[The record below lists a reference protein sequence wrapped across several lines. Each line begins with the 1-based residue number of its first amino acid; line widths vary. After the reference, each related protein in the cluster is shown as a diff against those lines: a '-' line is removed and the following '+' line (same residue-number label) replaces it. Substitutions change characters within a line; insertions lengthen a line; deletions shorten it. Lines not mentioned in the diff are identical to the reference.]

1 MLDLPYYLAFFII
14 ATMIQLTWY
23 YTQYDVVKAVCV
35 EFTSRRGGYEGQ
47 KYYPATYE
55 YEIDGQK
62 YSTYAEALWKPKEGE
77 PCKLFVHK
85 KRRDKIM
92 PYANIMGMLKIA
104 AVSSGVCIILIIYCC
119 VSGYYAMFR

>member
-14 ATMIQLTWY
+14 LIAVELIWHY
-23 YTQYDVVKAVCV
+23 ARYDVVEAVCV

-62 YSTYAEALWKPKEGE
+62 YSTYTEAIWKPKKGV
-77 PCKLFVHK
+77 PCKLFVGK
-85 KRRDKIM
+85 KNRNKVV
-92 PYANIMGMLKIA
+92 PYSSVMKLIVIA
-104 AVSSGVCIILIIYCC
+104 SVCGFVSTLLIIYCC

>member
-14 ATMIQLTWY
+14 LIAVELIWHY
-23 YTQYDVVKAVCV
+23 ARYDVVEAVCV

-62 YSTYAEALWKPKEGE
+62 YSYMEAE
-77 PCKLFVHK
+77 
-85 KRRDKIM
+85 KRCAMQI
-92 PYANIMGMLKIA
+92 
-104 AVSSGVCIILIIYCC
+104 VCRQEK
-119 VSGYYAMFR
+119 S

>member
-1 MLDLPYYLAFFII
+1 MLDLPYYLAFFVI

-62 YSTYAEALWKPKEGE
+62 YSTYVEVLWKPKEGE

-85 KRRDKIM
+85 KRRGKIM